1 MRWEKSGLERVGESG
16 GFGTKFW
23 WRGKRVA
30 ERLTIVEKR
39 EAGEAHSTDT
49 YYCRVTIASRMRDN
63 SFNNF

>member
-30 ERLTIVEKR
+30 ERLTVVEKGGR
-39 EAGEAHSTDT
+39 
-49 YYCRVTIASRMRDN
+49 
-63 SFNNF
+63 